1 MPEGMHMLWFN
12 QVSGT
17 RSRER
22 KRKLRMIKQ
31 NFNIHSLLRVLSQMV
46 RAYVNFFMIFTDKKI
61 GSHRIDVLEI
71 RKVF

>member
-31 NFNIHSLLRVLSQMV
+31 NFNIHSLLRVLSQMA
-46 RAYVNFFMIFTDKKI
+46 RAYVNFFMI
-61 GSHRIDVLEI
+61 LQI
-71 RKVF
+71 RK